1 MARLK
6 IHYQILI
13 PYVLMSIAG
22 VVVIGI
28 VSYLVIAR
36 AVDARV
42 QQQIDRAS
50 SLFADG
56 DFLPSEPLLQR
67 LKAVV
72 GADLIVFDQN
82 GGVRASTIETERAA
96 LLAMVRGLRPATGA
110 SPAGAVVATTD
121 ATLDGRDYR
130 IGFRALGSDGGMTIA
145 VIADVQDAAAM
156 LQAIARAIVITG
168 GVMLVL
174 MIFTSQLVARRLTRR
189 ILEVA
194 EFARRFGRGEAPP
207 APRGGD
213 DEVGELGTAFADM
226 AGQLRE
232 SEAKLLKSEKLAVAG
247 LLAARVAH
255 DVRNPLASL
264 KMQAQLL
271 QQRLATNTV
280 AQEALVPIL
289 RDVTQVETVIKGLL
303 EVARPGEVRLR
314 QADVNVVLE
323 EVLRHMAP
331 QLTHRKVR
339 VDTQLARQLPAIP
352 LDTERFQLALVNL
365 IANAADAMPAGGRLA
380 VSTSLT
386 ADRGAIAIHIDDEGT
401 GIPAELR
408 PRLFEPFTSTKDEGV
423 GLGLVNARSI
433 VERHQGTIVLSD
445 REGGPGTQARI
456 TLPIQT
462 HG

>member
-36 AVDARV
+36 ALDARV
-42 QQQIDRAS
+42 QQQIERAS
-50 SLFADG
+50 GLFADG

-72 GADLIVFDQN
+72 GAELVVFDQD
-82 GGVRASTIETERAA
+82 GGVSASTIGPGRAD
-96 LLAMVRGLRPATGA
+96 LMSMVRSLRPGV
-110 SPAGAVVATTD
+110 AGAAVPSMTTD
-121 ATLDGRDYR
+121 ATLDGQDYR
-130 IGFRALGSDGGMTIA
+130 IGFRALGSNGAATIA
-145 VIADVQDAAAM
+145 VIAEIQDAAAT
-156 LQAIARAIVITG
+156 LEAIARAIVITG

-174 MIFTSQLVARRLTRR
+174 MIFTSQLVAKRLTRR
-189 ILEVA
+189 IFEVA
-194 EFARRFGRGEAPP
+194 EFARRFGRGEAAPP
-207 APRGGD
+207 PRAGD
-213 DEVGELGTAFADM
+213 DEIGELGKAFADM

-232 SEAKLLKSEKLAVAG
+232 SEGRLLKSEKLAVAG

-271 QQRLATNTV
+271 QQRLAANTV

-314 QADVNVVLE
+314 QADVNVVVE

-339 VDTQLARQLPAIP
+339 VEAHLAPQLPAIP

-365 IANAADAMPAGGRLA
+365 IANSADAMPAGGRLA
-380 VSTSLT
+380 ITTALT
-386 ADRGAIAIHIDDEGT
+386 ADRGAIAIVIDDEGT

-433 VERHQGTIVLSD
+433 VERHQGTITLSD

-456 TLPIQT
+456 TLPVHT